1 MRRLGLLLRILLL
14 FVFLLSLLSFRKD
27 RLLILDLHVVFRVV
41 LFFNWLKGH
50 TWKVYHK
57 LEGLVKALSKEDDFT
72 TSYVVFIPLH
82 HAPKLALGHFANF
95 EEAHRMSH
103 RHNSLE
109 LIALFIFD
117 LAVFAIIL
125 EL

>member
-1 MRRLGLLLRILLL
+1 MWRLGLLLRIFLL

-27 RLLILDLHVVFRVV
+27 WLLILDLHVVFRVV
-41 LFFNWLKGH
+41 LFFNWLKRH

-57 LEGLVKALSKEDDFT
+57 LEGLVKALSKEEDFT
-72 TSYVVFIPLH
+72 TIYVFIPLH

>member
-27 RLLILDLHVVFRVV
+27 RLLILDHHVVFRVV

-57 LEGLVKALSKEDDFT
+57 LEGLVKALSKEEHFT
-72 TSYVVFIPLH
+72 TIYVFIPRH